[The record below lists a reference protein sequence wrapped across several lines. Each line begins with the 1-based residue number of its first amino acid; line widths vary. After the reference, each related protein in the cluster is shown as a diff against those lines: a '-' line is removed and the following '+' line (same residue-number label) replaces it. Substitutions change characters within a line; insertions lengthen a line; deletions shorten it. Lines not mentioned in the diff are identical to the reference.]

1 MWVNFTEK
9 ELSAVVNGLKQL
21 GTFDG
26 ESTENLMLKIA
37 EMTTPDSGDDAYR
50 NAIETDDELEVD
62 PDAVVSRGGD
72 PGCWVMAWLWVSDEQ
87 AGMEEPED
95 DEDEEG

>member
-1 MWVNFTEK
+1 MWVNFTDQ
-9 ELSAVVNGLKQL
+9 ELVAVTNALHNLRTFNG
-21 GTFDG
+21 
-26 ESTENLMLKIA
+26 EPTEPLIRKIA

-50 NAIETDDELEVD
+50 NAIETDDDLEVD

-72 PGCWVMAWLWVSDEQ
+72 PGCWVHAWIWVSDEQ

-95 DEDEEG
+95 DESRED